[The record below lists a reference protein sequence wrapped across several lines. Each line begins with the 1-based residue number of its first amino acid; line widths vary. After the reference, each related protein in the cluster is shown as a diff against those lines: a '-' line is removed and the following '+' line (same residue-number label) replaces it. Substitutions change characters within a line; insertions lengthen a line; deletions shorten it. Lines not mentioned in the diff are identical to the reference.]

1 MFDETLFQ
9 LLRTEQVNKW
19 PRDSCLCILPYL
31 QQFRKAIVRHGL
43 QERWP
48 LRPDVKNGQRG
59 YIGVKLRRP
68 RRTPPGYEF
77 GGQQMIET
85 VERFM
90 TLNPQPLPPIEVAL
104 NVLFHLLTGQ

>member
-9 LLRTEQVNKW
+9 LLRTEQLNDW
-19 PRDSCLCILPYL
+19 PCDSCLCILPYL

-48 LRPDVKNGQRG
+48 LRPDVKNGQQG
-59 YIGVKLRRP
+59 YIGVKLRWPP
-68 RRTPPGYEF
+68 RTQPGYEF

-85 VERFM
+85 VQRFM
-90 TLNPQPLPPIEVAL
+90 TLNPQPLPPIEVQL
-104 NVLFHLLTGQ
+104 TVLYHFLTGH